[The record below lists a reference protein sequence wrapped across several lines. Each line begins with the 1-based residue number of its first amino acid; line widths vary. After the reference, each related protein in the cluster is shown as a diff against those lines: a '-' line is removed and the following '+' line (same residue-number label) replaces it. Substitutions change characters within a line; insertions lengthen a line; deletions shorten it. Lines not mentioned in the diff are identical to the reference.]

1 MAEPVNPFSLFVG
14 IDDSSQ
20 PIYENNSLDSMV
32 EKIESLVGPIGIPV
46 WDAGSVSSIAITK
59 TSDTGD
65 INHYYEIGHAGQNEL
80 RILRDFYNYGIS
92 APTLDTIFQNI
103 TQDFSPPKSSTTFV
117 YDFKFSRN
125 QNSRILTGS
134 SGGGY

>member
-32 EKIESLVGPIGIPV
+32 EKIESLVDGTEMLSG
-46 WDAGSVSSIAITK
+46 SSIAITK
-59 TSDTGD
+59 TSDLGD
-65 INHYYEIGHAGQNEL
+65 INHYYEIGRPFSNDMRL
-80 RILRDFYNYGIS
+80 LRDFYNYGIS

>member
-14 IDDSSQ
+14 INDSSE

-32 EKIESLVGPIGIPV
+32 EKIESLVDGTGLLS
-46 WDAGSVSSIAITK
+46 GSSIAITK
-59 TSDTGD
+59 TSDLGD
-65 INHYYEIGHAGQNEL
+65 INHYYEIGRPLSNDNDMRLLH
-80 RILRDFYNYGIS
+80 DFYDSELSRYPS
-92 APTLDTIFQNI
+92 LDTIFQNI

>member
-14 IDDSSQ
+14 INDSSE

-32 EKIESLVGPIGIPV
+32 EKIESLVDGTGLLS
-46 WDAGSVSSIAITK
+46 GSSIAITK
-59 TSDTGD
+59 TSDLGD
-65 INHYYEIGHAGQNEL
+65 INHYYEIGRPFSNDMRLLH
-80 RILRDFYNYGIS
+80 DFYNYGIS

>member
-32 EKIESLVGPIGIPV
+32 EKIESLVDGTEMLSG
-46 WDAGSVSSIAITK
+46 SSIAITK
-59 TSDTGD
+59 TSDLGD
-65 INHYYEIGHAGQNEL
+65 INHYYEIGRPFSNDMRLLH
-80 RILRDFYNYGIS
+80 DFYNYGIS